1 MKYIG
6 LILLLIY
13 PLLIITGC
21 GYKPTSHYAKNSI
34 SGDVYVDVK
43 IDINNAQNSVLI
55 KDAMNEMVLNQFE
68 ATLTNNK
75 AIADTV
81 VIVSLSSV
89 SHTAIS
95 SDNEGYA
102 KTYRTS
108 VTISVSYEKQNSS
121 SVALKVSNYYDYS
134 VDADSTLTTQKKQE
148 AVKIAATKALSDI
161 FSKIAITT
169 LKEKK

>member
-1 MKYIG
+1 LKYFIFPIIFF
-6 LILLLIY
+6 ILFV
-13 PLLIITGC
+13 GC
-21 GYKPTSHYAKNSI
+21 GYKPTSHYAKNTI

-55 KDAMNEMVLNQFE
+55 KDAMNEMVINQFD

-75 AIADTV
+75 SNADTIV
-81 VIVSLSSV
+81 TVSLSSV

-102 KTYRTS
+102 KTYRTT
-108 VTISVSYEKQNSS
+108 VGITVNYKKQNSS
-121 SVALKVSNYYDYS
+121 NVSIKVSNYYDYS
-134 VDADSTLTTQKKQE
+134 VDADSTLTEQKKQE

-161 FSKIAITT
+161 FSKIAIMT
-169 LKEKK
+169 LKESK